1 MPNNLLHV
9 EPHGFNL
16 IPPET
21 TQRFWV
27 PREAL
32 TSVQVLGV
40 IGGRAAAA
48 MKRAKAPTKDQIG
61 SSNPLSSSEQTQS
74 ERLRQARPR
83 RFCARSQRHRIQRD
97 R

>member
-21 TQRFWV
+21 TQRLWV

-40 IGGRAAAA
+40 IGVRAARDQTVQRTGRRTRSASSIPA
-48 MKRAKAPTKDQIG
+48 KRLETNAI
-61 SSNPLSSSEQTQS
+61 
-74 ERLRQARPR
+74 
-83 RFCARSQRHRIQRD
+83 RD
-97 R
+97 ASGKPASKIFRAVDEMS